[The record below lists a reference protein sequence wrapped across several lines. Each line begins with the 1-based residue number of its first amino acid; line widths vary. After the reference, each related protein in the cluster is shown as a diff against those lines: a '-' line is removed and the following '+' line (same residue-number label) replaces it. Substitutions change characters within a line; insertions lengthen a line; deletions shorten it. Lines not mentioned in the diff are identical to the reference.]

1 MSIRMRPAPTAGVNG
16 RNAGG
21 GGPLAGDGELGGPGA
36 SRESRMQQYMRRVLE
51 AGQRNARA
59 EQAPS
64 QPPSDTAPAP
74 APKPSAKRNAS
85 AKDDGVAW
93 RVSPEVTERLDRIA
107 ALDHARIIDEHFD
120 GRGDSLLCC
129 LHCCGGAG
137 GVGDITRADC
147 GLCSRLCE
155 FCRCGL
161 EFVRRAAHQQ
171 ELGALGSEDAR
182 ALQPHATPGAGD
194 QYHATV

>member
-21 GGPLAGDGELGGPGA
+21 GGPLAGDGESGGPGA

-64 QPPSDTAPAP
+64 QPPSTPPPAASV

-85 AKDDGVAW
+85 AKNDGAAPDDA
-93 RVSPEVTERLDRIA
+93 
-107 ALDHARIIDEHFD
+107 D
-120 GRGDSLLCC
+120 GN
-129 LHCCGGAG
+129 GGAKAPRTQPLFNYKLG
-137 GVGDITRADC
+137 N
-147 GLCSRLCE
+147 
-155 FCRCGL
+155 RCH
-161 EFVRRAAHQQ
+161 VVC
-171 ELGALGSEDAR
+171 
-182 ALQPHATPGAGD
+182 
-194 QYHATV
+194 YHLSN